1 MKIGDYVYM
10 DYVGPSFDCREM
22 CLGKST
28 HELWNIP
35 WIEVPFMKDSAI
47 TKYNFSSNGDTSSR

>member
-10 DYVGPSFDCREM
+10 DYVGPSFDCRKM
-22 CLGKST
+22 CLGKAT

-47 TKYNFSSNGDTSSR
+47 IKYNFSSNGDTSSR